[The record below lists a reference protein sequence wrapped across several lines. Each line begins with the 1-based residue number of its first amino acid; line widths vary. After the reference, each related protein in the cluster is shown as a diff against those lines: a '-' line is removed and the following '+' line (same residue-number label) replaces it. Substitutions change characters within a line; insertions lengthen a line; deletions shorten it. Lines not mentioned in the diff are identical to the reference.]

1 MYKFIFKISKIVDFT
16 IMLVGQE
23 MKGTQY
29 RGVGCIEGCGEGQ
42 NRKEITETGKGLALG
57 DSCHWLQI

>member
-1 MYKFIFKISKIVDFT
+1 
-16 IMLVGQE
+16 MLVGQE

>member
-29 RGVGCIEGCGEGQ
+29 RGGVL
-42 NRKEITETGKGLALG
+42 RAVGKGR
-57 DSCHWLQI
+57 IEKR